1 MKHFNRAKNLVF
13 ALMSVAVVAGMP
25 MSSDA
30 KPQRKLQ
37 RHNALPQNYP
47 YLSLSLT
54 LDRLTQVGMQTSH
67 TGGFPMAFMAGPGP
81 VMLSPVSYTYKDHA
95 LVSNS
100 LTKDL
105 EGTAVLTG
113 AFGRGFKCVF
123 NLRRPELNQPCNI
136 PTRQEVE
143 VVTYFTRVA
152 PRSTPVTVGNTVKIS
167 GAVELPKMDLPTWNQ
182 ARNAANAAASRDMA
196 ESSRA
201 LEEFYGGGS
210 CRRVVASAFSGGC
223 GVRSPFAR

>member
-13 ALMSVAVVAGMP
+13 ALMSVAVVAAMP

-30 KPQRKLQ
+30 KPQRKPQ
-37 RHNALPQNYP
+37 RHSAIVQKYP
-47 YLSLSLT
+47 YLFLSLT

-67 TGGFPMAFMAGPGP
+67 TGGVPALFTAGPGP
-81 VMLSPVSYTYKDHA
+81 VMLSPVSYTHKDHA
-95 LVSNS
+95 LVSNT

-113 AFGRGFKCVF
+113 RRGEGFKCVF

-136 PTRQEVE
+136 PTRQQVE

-152 PRSTPVTVGNTVKIS
+152 PRSADVTVGNTVKIS
-167 GAVELPKMDLPTWNQ
+167 GAVELPKMDLPTWNKT
-182 ARNAANAAASRDMA
+182 REAAGAAAFQGWGSDV
-196 ESSRA
+196 RA
-201 LEEFYGGGS
+201 RERQGDGVCVGG
-210 CRRVVASAFSGGC
+210 AFAC
-223 GVRSPFAR
+223 GVRHPFAR

>member
-13 ALMSVAVVAGMP
+13 ALMSVAVIAAMP

-37 RHNALPQNYP
+37 RHNAVPLRFP
-47 YLSLSLT
+47 YLHLLAVN
-54 LDRLTQVGMQTSH
+54 DLTQVGMQTSH
-67 TGGFPMAFMAGPGP
+67 TGGVPRAFTAGPGP
-81 VMLSPVSYTYKDHA
+81 VMLSPMSYTRKDYA
-95 LVSNS
+95 VVSNS

-113 AFGRGFKCVF
+113 RRGEGFKCVF

-136 PTRQEVE
+136 PTRQQVE

-152 PRSTPVTVGNTVKIS
+152 PRSTPVTIGNTVKIS

-196 ESSRA
+196 ERSRA
-201 LEEFYGGGS
+201 LEKVYGGGS

>member
-13 ALMSVAVVAGMP
+13 ALMSVAVVAAMP

-30 KPQRKLQ
+30 KPRRNPQRF
-37 RHNALPQNYP
+37 NAVTLKFP
-47 YLSLSLT
+47 YLHLLV
-54 LDRLTQVGMQTSH
+54 LNNLTQVGMETP
-67 TGGFPMAFMAGPGP
+67 TGGDAPRKFVAGPGP
-81 VMLSPVSYTYKDHA
+81 VMLSPMSYTYKDYA
-95 LVSNS
+95 VVSNS

-113 AFGRGFKCVF
+113 AYGEGFKCVF

-136 PTRQEVE
+136 PTRQRVE

-152 PRSTPVTVGNTVKIS
+152 PRSANVTVGNTVKIS

-182 ARNAANAAASRDMA
+182 ARNAADAAASRDMA

-201 LEEFYGGGS
+201 LEKVYGGGS

>member
-13 ALMSVAVVAGMP
+13 ALMSVAVVAAMP

-30 KPQRKLQ
+30 KPQRKPQ
-37 RHNALPQNYP
+37 RHNAISQRFP
-47 YLSLSLT
+47 YLDLLAVN
-54 LDRLTQVGMQTSH
+54 DLTQVGMETSR
-67 TGGFPMAFMAGPGP
+67 TGGVPRDFVAGPGP
-81 VMLSPVSYTYKDHA
+81 VMLSPVSFRHKDYA
-95 LVSNS
+95 VVSNT

-113 AFGRGFKCVF
+113 RRGEGFKCVF
-123 NLRRPELNQPCNI
+123 NLRRPELNQPCHV
-136 PTRQEVE
+136 PTRQQVE
-143 VVTYFTRVA
+143 VVIYFTRVA
-152 PRSTPVTVGNTVKIS
+152 PQSATVTVGNTVKIS
-167 GAVELPKMDLPTWNQ
+167 GAVELPKMDLPTWVK
-182 ARNAANAAASRDMA
+182 AYHAANAAASRDMA

-201 LEEFYGGGS
+201 LEKVYGGGS